1 MQVRALQLFLTF
13 GKTSWDSKDLGARAG
28 EVTLI
33 YGGNNKRKRKANL
46 SPLQGQSKMKMVGK
60 PLPFSLDS
68 TASLVSLSEPWQPPK
83 TPYFCD
89 APEAVQNLFQSETE
103 SASGKPPLDFMCP
116 RHSRVSFSRPVALLP
131 SPSHHN
137 PGHLFSQLGAVS
149 KRLKFCFSPSG
160 GCCLCQK
167 QYKNSRKLQLASNIW
182 SSSRGAYR
190 SGVDCLFLRL

>member
-1 MQVRALQLFLTF
+1 MRCGLNQPPRAPGDGGQRREVQVRALQLFLTF
-13 GKTSWDSKDLGARAG
+13 GKTSWDSKDLGVRAG

-46 SPLQGQSKMKMVGK
+46 APLQGHSKMKMVGK

-68 TASLVSLSEPWQPPK
+68 TASLVSLSEPQQLPK

-116 RHSRVSFSRPVALLP
+116 RHSRVSFSRSVALLP
-131 SPSHHN
+131 SPSHRN

-149 KRLKFCFSPSG
+149 KRLKFCFSTQWWVLSV
-160 GCCLCQK
+160 
-167 QYKNSRKLQLASNIW
+167 SETI
-182 SSSRGAYR
+182 
-190 SGVDCLFLRL
+190 